1 MRVVDRMRLAVASVA
16 LFVPSVVFA
25 LNAFISYRERGL
37 VEPYDIPAAVAF
49 FIASVLAWRG
59 SVIGLVG
66 GAALCA
72 IYLGTV
78 VAPGPTVFIAYW
90 VIALVLTVQ
99 ALPLL
104 RRSRVTS
111 T

>member
-1 MRVVDRMRLAVASVA
+1 MDRVRLALASVA
-16 LFVPSVVFA
+16 LFVPAVAFA

-37 VEPYDIPAAVAF
+37 VEPYDVPAAVAF
-49 FIASVLAWRG
+49 FIASLLAWRG
-59 SVIGLVG
+59 SLIGLLG

-78 VAPGPTVFIAYW
+78 VAPGPTVFIVYW
-90 VIALVLTVQ
+90 VIALVLTLQ

-104 RRSRVTS
+104 RRSRLAS